1 MGLVSLLFSSCY
13 LLRQGS
19 TLVGF
24 QLKAEPIDR
33 LTDTMVYRNGEPV
46 SETTAAFLD
55 EVEHIRAFAS
65 SELGLDTSR
74 NYTSFVPTDRET
86 LAYVVN
92 ATGELSF
99 ERKLWRWPLA
109 GSFPY
114 KGFFRDRDAVR
125 LADRL
130 RRSGHD
136 VWVRRVDAFSTL
148 GILRDPLY
156 QFMESYDRY
165 DLANMIIH
173 EQTHAT
179 LFLRNQV
186 QFNEGLAT
194 FVGDVGARAYLQF
207 AGASPDELTR
217 IDDVERDRATI
228 REVLADLR
236 SELTAVYESDMDID
250 TMRAEKQRVIDSVLQ
265 HLRDNYDTLFRTDLY
280 RSIPDL
286 PVNNAFIDLFSA
298 YTQDLS
304 VFEELY
310 AACGSSLK
318 AMFDSLSI
326 LAEPRRIADRE
337 ERKLARTDPVSFV
350 RTVLLDEARGRQ

>member
-1 MGLVSLLFSSCY
+1 
-13 LLRQGS
+13 
-19 TLVGF
+19 
-24 QLKAEPIDR
+24 
-33 LTDTMVYRNGEPV
+33 
-46 SETTAAFLD
+46 
-55 EVEHIRAFAS
+55 
-65 SELGLDTSR
+65 
-74 NYTSFVPTDRET
+74 
-86 LAYVVN
+86 
-92 ATGELSF
+92 
-99 ERKLWRWPLA
+99 
-109 GSFPY
+109 
-114 KGFFRDRDAVR
+114 
-125 LADRL
+125 
-130 RRSGHD
+130 
-136 VWVRRVDAFSTL
+136 
-148 GILRDPLY
+148 
-156 QFMESYDRY
+156 
-165 DLANMIIH
+165 
-173 EQTHAT
+173 
-179 LFLRNQV
+179 
-186 QFNEGLAT
+186 
-194 FVGDVGARAYLQF
+194 VGARAYLQF